1 MNLFVLKQIIDRI
14 KTSSVLEYSDNLS
27 SLGTPGT
34 RQTLYLSGE
43 ENVSLY
49 IYLNYYFFIL
59 VSIRL
64 KVLNI

>member
-1 MNLFVLKQIIDRI
+1 MYSI
-14 KTSSVLEYSDNLS
+14 LEFSDNLS

-49 IYLNYYFFIL
+49 IFIY
-59 VSIRL
+59 I
-64 KVLNI
+64 

>member
-1 MNLFVLKQIIDRI
+1 LNFFNLVVLKQIIDTI

-49 IYLNYYFFIL
+49 IYLNYYYFCEYT
-59 VSIRL
+59 L
-64 KVLNI
+64 KNA

>member
-1 MNLFVLKQIIDRI
+1 MVVLKQIIDTI
-14 KTSSVLEYSDNLS
+14 KISSVLEYSDNLS

-49 IYLNYYFFIL
+49 IYLNYYYFLFWW
-59 VSIRL
+59 VYA
-64 KVLNI
+64 